1 MLADESQHKAIDLLE
16 IPGERWRLHP
26 IHQRSTLQEALML
39 IREKNGFALHV
50 TQPHTTASSPVAG
63 IITRDQID
71 NYYQ

>member
-1 MLADESQHKAIDLLE
+1 MIDAGSKRDAIDLME

-26 IHQRSTLQEALML
+26 IHPRSTLQEALML
-39 IREKNGFALHV
+39 IREKNGFAVHV
-50 TQPHTTASSPVAG
+50 TQAATAESSPVAG